1 MGYAEVA
8 VDAPTQPGRT
18 FSYSFADDADVR
30 VGHAVRVPFGSR
42 QLPGFVFETPD
53 LPAYSETRP
62 IAEVIGP
69 GPLLSPAQIE
79 LARWLSQ
86 TYRSTLFAAASL
98 MTPPG
103 YRDHVTATYFLLAEP
118 VDSDEPEDVDGEPRQ
133 LTMLPGGPAKAVR
146 GLDPAQAAV
155 VDLLRGRDPVPIAE
169 IDKAVGKKPAAGAL
183 RKLMRK
189 GVVGKSWTWRKAG
202 VRPKMER
209 RARLLDA
216 GVTAA
221 ADEDLRRRSPKQA
234 AVLDAV
240 AAAGGA
246 GLATAEIGK
255 ARGLS
260 KSSLDTLVKKGLIA
274 IDEVRVVRDPL
285 AGRDFERTTALTL
298 TPDQERVWGEISGVL
313 DDSSADGAPRV
324 SLLFGITGSGKTE
337 IYLRAL
343 DRVALQGR
351 KGIVLVPEISL
362 TPQTIERFAGRF
374 PGRVAVLHSHLK
386 PGEQFDE
393 WRRIREG
400 EFDVVI
406 GARSAIFAPQTDLGL
421 IVLDEEHEWTYKQQE
436 QPPLYHARD
445 AAVRL
450 AEIAGAA
457 VILGSATPSLES
469 FHRAASGVYR
479 LLELPNRIVASGDGD
494 TAGGKGIL
502 DAAPLPQVRV
512 VDMRDELKAG
522 VRSVFSRPLAS
533 GIEEVLERGEQA
545 ILFLNRRGASTFVQC
560 RDCGYAARCKKCD
573 AALIYHAERG
583 YLQCHQCGAR
593 TRPLT
598 VCPDCGGE
606 RIRMMGLGTERL
618 EAETHRRFPGART
631 MRWDRDVA
639 SSGDA
644 HREIIETFRMGAAD
658 ILIGTQMLAKGLHVP
673 SVTLVGVVNADIGLH
688 VPDFRAAE
696 RVFQIVAQVAGR
708 AGRGPAG
715 GRVVVQT
722 YSPDNYAVAAAA
734 LQDYRTFY
742 DEEIARRSELTLPP
756 FARLTRLVYQHE
768 NAEAAMNEA
777 RRGAESLQHRLD
789 EIGYPGAFLSGPA
802 PAPYERIRG
811 RWRWQILLRMD
822 EPGLALDDLP
832 LADGWR
838 VDVDPVGML

>member
-1 MGYAEVA
+1 M
-8 VDAPTQPGRT
+8 
-18 FSYSFADDADVR
+18 
-30 VGHAVRVPFGSR
+30 
-42 QLPGFVFETPD
+42 
-53 LPAYSETRP
+53 
-62 IAEVIGP
+62 
-69 GPLLSPAQIE
+69 
-79 LARWLSQ
+79 SQ

-118 VDSDEPEDVDGEPRQ
+118 VDSDEPEDVDGEPHQ
-133 LTMLPGGPAKAVR
+133 LTMLPGGPTKAVH

-155 VDLLRGRDPVPIAE
+155 VELLRGRDPVSTAE

-260 KSSLDTLVKKGLIA
+260 KSSLNTLVKKGLIA
-274 IDEVRVVRDPL
+274 IDEVRVLRDPL

-313 DDSSADGAPRV
+313 DDSLADGASRV

-406 GARSAIFAPQTDLGL
+406 GARSAIFAPQPNLGL
-421 IVLDEEHEWTYKQQE
+421 IVLDEEHEWTYKQQD

-479 LLELPNRIVASGDGD
+479 LLELPNRIVALDDGD
-494 TAGGKGIL
+494 AAGGKGIL

-756 FARLTRLVYQHE
+756 FAPAHPARLSTRE
-768 NAEAAMNEA
+768 RRGGDERGTA
-777 RRGAESLQHRLD
+777 RRGEPATPPRRDRLPR
-789 EIGYPGAFLSGPA
+789 GVPVRPRAGAVRTHPGTVALADLATHGRARSRPRRPAF
-802 PAPYERIRG
+802 G
-811 RWRWQILLRMD
+811 RWLARRRRSGGYVVGCEVRPLHPLRKARPATAAG
-822 EPGLALDDLP
+822 EH
-832 LADGWR
+832 
-838 VDVDPVGML
+838 

>member
-18 FSYSFADDADVR
+18 FSYSFPDDEDVR

-53 LPAYSETRP
+53 VPDYSETRP
-62 IAEVIGP
+62 IAEVVGP
-69 GPLLSPAQIE
+69 GPLLSPAQIK
-79 LARWLSQ
+79 LARWLSH

-103 YRDHVTATYFLLAEP
+103 YRDHVTATYFLREEPADSAEP
-118 VDSDEPEDVDGEPRQ
+118 EETNGEPRQ
-133 LTMLPGGPAKAVR
+133 LTMLPGGPTPAVR
-146 GLDPAQAAV
+146 GLDATQASV
-155 VDLLRGRDPVPIAE
+155 VDLLRGRDPVPVAE
-169 IDKAVGKKPAAGAL
+169 IERAVGKKAAASAL
-183 RKLMRK
+183 RKLARH
-189 GVVGKSWTWRKAG
+189 GVVGKSWAWRRAG
-202 VRPKMER
+202 VRPKTER
-209 RARLLDA
+209 RVRLLDA
-216 GVTAA
+216 GAA
-221 ADEDLRRRSPKQA
+221 AVEELLRRAPKQA

-240 AAAGGA
+240 GAAGGV
-246 GLATAEIGK
+246 LAATEITK
-255 ARGLS
+255 ALGPS
-260 KSSLDTLVKKGLIA
+260 KASIDALVKKGLVA

-285 AGRDFERTTALTL
+285 AGRSFERTSPLTL
-298 TPDQERVWGEISGVL
+298 TPDQEGAWREISRTL
-313 DDSSADGAPRV
+313 DDPEASASRV
-324 SLLFGITGSGKTE
+324 SLLFGVTGSGKTE
-337 IYLRAL
+337 LYLRAL
-343 DRVALQGR
+343 DRVARQGR

-386 PGEQFDE
+386 PGEQLDE
-393 WRRIREG
+393 WRRIRDG

-406 GARSAIFAPQTDLGL
+406 GARSAIFSPQPNLGL
-421 IVLDEEHEWTYKQQE
+421 IVLDEEHEWTYKQHE
-436 QPPLYHARD
+436 QAPLYHARE
-445 AAVRL
+445 AALRL

-457 VILGSATPSLES
+457 VILGSATPSVES
-469 FHRAASGVYR
+469 FHRAASGVYT
-479 LLELPNRIVASGDGD
+479 LLELPNRIVANGDGETV
-494 TAGGKGIL
+494 TA
-502 DAAPLPQVRV
+502 AAPMPRVRV
-512 VDMRDELKAG
+512 VDMRDELRSG

-560 RDCGYAARCKKCD
+560 RDCGYAARCKMCD

-593 TRPLT
+593 SSPLS
-598 VCPDCGGE
+598 VCPECGSE

-639 SSGDA
+639 SSGTD
-644 HREIIETFRMGAAD
+644 HQEIIDTFRMGAAD

-688 VPDFRAAE
+688 IPDFRAGE

-742 DEEIARRSELTLPP
+742 DEEIARRAELTLPP

-777 RRGAESLQHRLD
+777 RRAAESLQNRLD
-789 EIGYPGAFLSGPA
+789 EIGYPGAVLSGPA

-811 RWRWQILLRMD
+811 RWRWQVLLRMD
-822 EPGLALDDLP
+822 EPGLALDNLP

>member
-18 FSYSFADDADVR
+18 FSYSFSDDEDVR
-30 VGHAVRVPFGSR
+30 AGQAVRVPFGSR
-42 QLPGFVFETPD
+42 QLPGFVFDTPD
-53 LPAYSETRP
+53 VPAFAEARP
-62 IAEVIGP
+62 ISEAVGP
-69 GPLLSPAQIE
+69 GPLLSSSQLA
-79 LARWLSQ
+79 LARWLSD

-103 YRDHVTATYFLLAEP
+103 YRDHVTATYFLKEEP
-118 VDSDEPEDVDGEPRQ
+118 VESEEPDEGNGEPRQ
-133 LTMLPGGPAKAVR
+133 LAMLPGGPTSAAR
-146 GLDPAQAAV
+146 GLDATQAAV

-169 IDKAVGKKPAAGAL
+169 IERTVGKRPAATAL
-183 RKLMRK
+183 RKLTRRD
-189 GVVGKSWTWRKAG
+189 VVGKSWAWRRSGA
-202 VRPKMER
+202 RPKTQR
-209 RARLLDA
+209 RVRLLDA
-216 GVTAA
+216 GAA
-221 ADEDLRRRSPKQA
+221 AVEDLRHRAPKQA
-234 AVLDAV
+234 AVLDAL
-240 AAAGGA
+240 AAAGG
-246 GLATAEIGK
+246 GLAAAEINK
-255 ARGLS
+255 ERGLS
-260 KSSLDTLVKKGLIA
+260 KSSLNTLVKNGLVA
-274 IDEVRVVRDPL
+274 IDEVRVMRDPL
-285 AGRDFERTTALTL
+285 AGRDFERTAPLML
-298 TPDQERVWGEISGVL
+298 TPDQERAWQEISRTL
-313 DDSSADGAPRV
+313 DEATPGGAPRV
-324 SLLFGITGSGKTE
+324 SLLFGVTGSGKTE
-337 IYLRAL
+337 LYLRAL
-343 DRVALQGR
+343 DRVTRQGR

-374 PGRVAVLHSHLK
+374 PGRVAVLHSHLS
-386 PGEQFDE
+386 PGEQLDE
-393 WRRIREG
+393 WRRIRDG

-406 GARSAIFAPQTDLGL
+406 GARSAVFAPQPDLGL
-421 IVLDEEHEWTYKQQE
+421 IVLDEEHEWTYKQHE

-445 AAVRL
+445 AALRL
-450 AEIAGAA
+450 AEITGAA
-457 VILGSATPSLES
+457 VILGSATPSVES
-469 FHRAASGVYR
+469 FHRAASGAYK
-479 LLELPNRIVASGDGD
+479 LLDLPNRIVANGDGEAV
-494 TAGGKGIL
+494 T
-502 DAAPLPQVRV
+502 DAAPMPRVRV
-512 VDMRDELKAG
+512 VDMREELRAG

-560 RDCGYAARCKKCD
+560 RDCGYAARCKKCN

-593 TRPLT
+593 SGPLS
-598 VCPDCGGE
+598 VCPECSSE

-639 SSGDA
+639 SSGAA
-644 HREIIETFRMGAAD
+644 HQEIIDTFRAGAAD

-688 VPDFRAAE
+688 IPDFRAAE

-742 DEEIARRSELTLPP
+742 DEEIARRAELTLPP

-777 RRGAESLQHRLD
+777 RRAAESLQRRLD
-789 EIGYPGAFLSGPA
+789 EIGYPGALLTGPS

-811 RWRWQILLRMD
+811 RWRWQLLLRMD
-822 EPGLALDDLP
+822 EPGLALEDLP
-832 LADGWR
+832 MAEGWR